1 LKKADIEDAEE
12 HEDECE
18 IRQLLALLVCV
29 VGLVLV
35 V

>member
-18 IRQLLALLVCV
+18 IRQLLALLVRV
-29 VGLVLV
+29 VLVLV